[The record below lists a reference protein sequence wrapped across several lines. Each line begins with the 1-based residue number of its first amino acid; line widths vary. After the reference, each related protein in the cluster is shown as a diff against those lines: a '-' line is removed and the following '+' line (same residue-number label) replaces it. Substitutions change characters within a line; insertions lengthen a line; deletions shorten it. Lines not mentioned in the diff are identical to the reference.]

1 MHPIKLLA
9 FLPIILIAIGVIF
22 FNRVTPFILGMPF
35 LLFWL
40 VACTVL
46 SSVVMWIVF
55 QFDPTRKEDA
65 SYE

>member
-1 MHPIKLLA
+1 
-9 FLPIILIAIGVIF
+9 
-22 FNRVTPFILGMPF
+22 MPF